1 MEKLEQRCVYDGH
14 ETQWFAEGRQLIQVY
29 HDDSTFYVNANQTF
43 HWADDEVRI
52 LKQKS
57 LGQAIMVSDFVEEPT
72 GDYLRHDVDEASI
85 KR

>member
-29 HDDSTFYVNANQTF
+29 HDDSTSYVNANQTF

-57 LGQAIMVSDFVEEPT
+57 LSQAIMVSDFIEEPT